1 MLWANNVGIYNLNS
15 LERAVIEDVA
25 RDYTP
30 QIGSQYKK
38 KKNNVFVI
46 TIGYM
51 SGGHTRLMENLA
63 NMLDNKC
70 DLIITGNAS
79 VTLKKRLEKYFNEIF
94 EIPVYND
101 TNINELYKLSANLE
115 RYENII
121 LNIHPD
127 DIASVIAA
135 GLAKKNINTYV
146 HFVNHADHVFSF
158 GPTVADVWYQI
169 SQFGAKLDQLR
180 ELSGKTTFLGI
191 PIAINDD
198 HLSNNMISTNDEVKC
213 IITAGSANK
222 YKPHKGYSLIKKI
235 PEIFYQFPEASII
248 VVGTNI
254 LFCYWWWGTFLKFRK
269 RIKFYKALNH
279 SEYLLLMQNA
289 DIYLDSYP
297 IPGGTAFVEQFF
309 LGKKCAGYISPQQ
322 GYTPLENIKCDIT
335 SSELNKINNVDII
348 EKIKYV
354 HSFDNVKNRFLSAI
368 NKQVMTTINWD
379 YYYKWSGDINFFKLE
394 KIREIPLYLLLE
406 CVKENSSLKCI
417 ISQYKF
423 ITIISLIKN
432 FIRLYVS
439 KLKGK

>member
-1 MLWANNVGIYNLNS
+1 
-15 LERAVIEDVA
+15 
-25 RDYTP
+25 
-30 QIGSQYKK
+30 
-38 KKNNVFVI
+38 
-46 TIGYM
+46 
-51 SGGHTRLMENLA
+51 
-63 NMLDNKC
+63 
-70 DLIITGNAS
+70 
-79 VTLKKRLEKYFNEIF
+79 
-94 EIPVYND
+94 
-101 TNINELYKLSANLE
+101 
-115 RYENII
+115 
-121 LNIHPD
+121 
-127 DIASVIAA
+127 
-135 GLAKKNINTYV
+135 
-146 HFVNHADHVFSF
+146 
-158 GPTVADVWYQI
+158 
-169 SQFGAKLDQLR
+169 
-180 ELSGKTTFLGI
+180 
-191 PIAINDD
+191 
-198 HLSNNMISTNDEVKC
+198 
-213 IITAGSANK
+213 
-222 YKPHKGYSLIKKI
+222 
-235 PEIFYQFPEASII
+235 
-248 VVGTNI
+248 
-254 LFCYWWWGTFLKFRK
+254 
-269 RIKFYKALNH
+269 
-279 SEYLLLMQNA
+279 MQNA

-379 YYYKWSGDINFFKLE
+379 YYYKWTGDINFFKLE